1 MNLDSLQKGSEVI
14 IDANIFIYAMRQQS
28 KQCKTL
34 LLRCANNE
42 LNGFLPVHV
51 LAEIMHKLMISE
63 ARDNDWIYGSNPARQ
78 LSESPDI
85 AKKLFRYENLIKDL
99 FAINLNIVSLE
110 QEDFLTAMR
119 IQRETGLLTNDA
131 LLIAVA
137 DRLRIQA
144 IASADKGFGSVRG
157 KILYEPEDVK

>member
-63 ARDNDWIYGSNPARQ
+63 ARDNDWIHGSNPARQ
-78 LSESPDI
+78 LSERPDI

-144 IASADKGFGSVRG
+144 IASADKDLVLFAGRYCMSR
-157 KILYEPEDVK
+157 KM